1 MIVFDSPIEIQVG
14 QLCFYDFEAGPSLVG
29 ITVFDQRQETYRG
42 KLMIEKEDLA
52 NIFHKT
58 SRNHGNA
65 VTTPDEVAVCRV
77 CRARIMK
84 QQSTSICAAARNLAR
99 NCPRLFMN
107 TELQIAITLAW

>member
-14 QLCFYDFEAGPSLVG
+14 QLFFYDFEAGPSLVG

-65 VTTPDEVAVCRV
+65 VNGPDEVAVG
-77 CRARIMK
+77 AFAELK
-84 QQSTSICAAARNLAR
+84 Q
-99 NCPRLFMN
+99 
-107 TELQIAITLAW
+107 